1 MAGGKQSP
9 RQKMINM
16 MYLVLTALLAL
27 NISKEV
33 LNAFVVVNIGLKQ
46 QLSNLEQKN
55 HATIEEF
62 ETQVLTNEGNKRI
75 EKYRDQAN
83 EIGVVSK
90 ELVDYIETMKV
101 DLIKLV
107 DGVDETEAK
116 KRIENPYLVGKKDDY
131 DKPTFFF
138 GTNDP
143 PGNKGKASELKKKLA
158 EFKDK
163 LMAYVTNDSSANKH
177 DIDLVSKNLEILDTK
192 DPENHGE
199 GGGHGETHSTWE
211 MFYFYHL
218 PASAALTELT
228 KWQNIVRGAE
238 SELLTFL
245 WNRISATAFKFDRV
259 EAKIIPK
266 SSFVI
271 SGSNFEADVF
281 LGAFSTS
288 QKPTIVYGTAV
299 DSSTLQVAGE
309 QTLPEDQIIGGMGKL
324 VIPASGQGER
334 TVGGVIKITNPS
346 TGQVQ
351 PYPFSTVYNVS
362 PPTATVSP
370 TKMNVFYRGLDN
382 PISVSVPGVAPNNIS
397 VSASGGSISGGNGN
411 FIVKPGTGNE
421 CNINVSAKMQD
432 GKTVSMGTFK
442 FRVKRV
448 PTPTLVWANQES
460 GGKVSAGAGS
470 ISPLI
475 PQMKDFDFEVYSTIK
490 SFDIAFSLNGSYF
503 SKTGI
508 NGNQIPGDVSSK
520 IKTLPR
526 GTKVFFDAVKM
537 SVPGGETRTTSAS
550 FVIQ

>member
-55 HATIEEF
+55 GATIGEF
-62 ETQVLTNEGNKRI
+62 DTQVMTNEGNKRI
-75 EKYRDQAN
+75 EKYRDQAH
-83 EIGVVSK
+83 EIGDLSK
-90 ELVDYIETMKV
+90 ELVDYIEGLKV
-101 DLIKLV
+101 ELIKMV

-131 DKPTFFF
+131 DKPTYFF

-143 PGNKGKASELKKKLA
+143 PGNKGKASELKAKLH
-158 EFKDK
+158 EFKEK
-163 LMAYVTNDSSANKH
+163 LMTYVKGDSSATKH
-177 DIDLVSKNLEILDTK
+177 DIEMIEKNLEILDTK
-192 DPENHGE
+192 DPEGGE
-199 GGGHGETHSTWE
+199 GSGHDTHSTWE

-288 QKPTIVYGTAV
+288 QKPVIIYGTAV
-299 DSSTLQVAGE
+299 DSSTMQVTGE

-324 VIPASGQGER
+324 IIPASGQGER
-334 TVGGVIKITNPS
+334 TVGGVIKINNPS
-346 TGQVQ
+346 TGQMT

-411 FIVKPGTGNE
+411 FIVKPGAGNE
-421 CNINVSAKMQD
+421 CNINVSAKMPD

-508 NGNQIPGDVSSK
+508 QGNQIPSDVSGK

-537 SVPGGETRTTSAS
+537 SVPGGETRTTSGA
-550 FVIQ
+550 FTIQ